1 MVDFLLIS
9 RRRTKTGTWEIYPK
23 FIVKKSEDL
32 MIRGGDFYAIWLE
45 KKGIWSTDIQEAQN
59 LIDNELDKYVQENKD
74 KVGDDFRVLHIWDA
88 ENGMV
93 DRWIKYVTKQM
104 PENYHDLDDKLIF
117 ANTPVSKSDYA
128 SKRLDY
134 PLEKGD
140 ISAYDKLVSRL
151 YSPEERQK
159 FEWAIGSIINGA
171 SKKLQKFLVF
181 YGAGGTG
188 KSTIIDIIEKQLFKG
203 YCTSFNAKAL
213 TSASNSFALE
223 DFRNNPLVAVQHD
236 GKLSKIEDNTIL
248 NSLVS
253 HEAMSVNVKFH
264 SSYVS
269 SFKAF
274 LFMGTNEPV
283 RITDAKSGLLRR
295 LIDVSPTGNLWEIDE
310 YNRLK
315 EQIKFELGGIAWHC
329 KNVYESNP
337 HIYDN
342 YVPTS
347 MLSASNDFYNF
358 VMDSYLVFEKEDG
371 TTLKAAWE
379 MYKTYCDD
387 AKVPYPYSLRAFK
400 EELKNYFDEYIERCS
415 ATDGTRVRNYYSGF
429 LKEKFLTKLNPDS
442 NENTS
447 EKSSDSEKSKSWI
460 ELKEQHSKLDDLL
473 ADCPAQYADED
484 DTPRKKWDN
493 VTTKLK
499 DLKTN
504 KVHYVLPPEAIVCVD
519 FDQKDETGKKSR
531 VKNLEKASLWPKT
544 YAELSKSEEAL
555 HLYYIYKGDINK
567 IGRIFDNDVEV
578 KTFVGKSS
586 LRRKLTLCNDL
597 DVAEISSG
605 LPLKKEKPKPKAE
618 GFTNQET
625 LEKMIEKN
633 LNKEVHAN
641 TKPSVDFI
649 AKLLEEAY
657 ESGKTY
663 DVSKYRER
671 VEDFAE
677 QSSNQKD
684 ICKKTVS
691 KMHFMSKD
699 KEDEMLSAQS
709 FDADKRLRYQIVR
722 ALDKKIALPN
732 KYTSSNSHTDS
743 DVDRMEYVRSILEE
757 TYKMG
762 EKYDV
767 ENLRSGVL
775 TFAASSAKQSSECM
789 DILSKMHF
797 KSDEQSLNK
806 GDASG
811 EIAFFDVE
819 VYPNMWLLCYKLA
832 GENHPVIDKFNPTP
846 DEIVELLNYKLVGF
860 NCRRYDN
867 HILYAGMLGASNEAI
882 YKLSQNIIVNGKGF
896 YSEAYNLSY
905 TDIYDFSSKKQ
916 SLKKFEIDLGIH
928 HQEMGIPWDEPVPKE
943 LWADVAE
950 YCENDVIATEAV
962 FNARKADFTAREI
975 LAALAELTVNDTTN
989 TLTTRI
995 IFGKNR
1001 NPQSQFNY
1009 RNLALPVRAFS

>member
-1 MVDFLLIS
+1 MVDFLLIT

-23 FIVKKSEDL
+23 FIVKNSEDL
-32 MIRGGDFYAIWLE
+32 MIRGKDFYAIWLE
-45 KKGIWSTDIQEAQN
+45 KKGIWSTNIQEAQN
-59 LIDNELDKYVQENKD
+59 LIDDELDKYVEENKD
-74 KVGDDFRVLHIWDA
+74 KIGDDYRVLHIWDA

-117 ANTPVSKSDYA
+117 SNTPTSKTDYA

-134 PLEKGD
+134 PLKAGD
-140 ISAYDKLVSRL
+140 ISAYNKLVSRL
-151 YSPEERQK
+151 YSPEERRK
-159 FEWAIGSIINGA
+159 FEWAIGAVINGA
-171 SKKLQKFLVF
+171 SKKIQKFLVF

-213 TSASNSFALE
+213 TSASNSFPLE

-253 HEAMSVNVKFH
+253 HEAMSINVKYH

-269 SFKAF
+269 SFKCF

-283 RITDAKSGLLRR
+283 KITDAKSGLLRR
-295 LIDVSPTGNLWEIDE
+295 LIDVSPTGNLFDIDE
-310 YNRLK
+310 YNKLK

-329 KNVYESNP
+329 KEVYESDP
-337 HIYDN
+337 HIYDG
-342 YVPTS
+342 YIPTS

-358 VMDSYLVFEKEDG
+358 VMDSYPVFEKENG

-379 MYKTYCDD
+379 MYKVYCDD
-387 AKVPYPYSLRAFK
+387 AKVPFPYSQRAFK
-400 EELKNYFDEYIERCS
+400 EELKNYFDEYTERYCIG
-415 ATDGTRVRNYYSGF
+415 DGTRVRNYYSGF
-429 LKEKFLTKLNPDS
+429 IKEKFLN
-442 NENTS
+442 
-447 EKSSDSEKSKSWI
+447 KSQNNSRQIEKSKSWI
-460 ELKEQHSKLDDLL
+460 ELKEQHSKLDDFL
-473 ADCPAQYADED
+473 ADCPAQYANEDEK
-484 DTPRKKWDN
+484 PIRKWEN
-493 VTTKLK
+493 VKTKLSE
-499 DLKTN
+499 LKTN
-504 KVHYVLPPEAIVCVD
+504 MLHYVLPPEILVCID
-519 FDQKDETGKKSR
+519 FDLKDETGKKSR
-531 VKNLEKASLWPKT
+531 VKNLEKASEWLPT
-544 YAELSKSEEAL
+544 YAELSKSGEAL
-555 HLYYIYKGDINK
+555 HLYYIYKGDVNDLS
-567 IGRIFDNDVEV
+567 RIFDENIEV
-578 KTFVGKSS
+578 KVFTGKSS
-586 LRRKLTLCNDL
+586 LRRKVTLCNDL
-597 DVAEISSG
+597 DISEISSG
-605 LPLKKEKPKPKAE
+605 LPFKKEKIKPKTE
-618 GFTNQET
+618 GFTSQKT
-625 LEKMIEKN
+625 LEKMIERN
-633 LNKEVHAN
+633 LSKDIHDN
-641 TKPSVDFI
+641 TTQSVNFI

-657 ESGKTY
+657 DSGKSY
-663 DVSKYRER
+663 DVSEYKKR

-677 QSSNQKD
+677 KSTNQAD

-699 KEDEMLSAQS
+699 KEEEMLSAQS

-732 KYTSSNSHTDS
+732 KYTNSNSHDDS
-743 DVDRMEYVRSILEE
+743 DVDRMEYVNSILQEAYE
-757 TYKMG
+757 TG

-767 ENLRSGVL
+767 ENLRNGVI
-775 TFAASSAKQSSECM
+775 TFAASSLKQSTECM
-789 DILSKMHF
+789 DILAKMHF
-797 KSDEQSLNK
+797 KSDERSLNK
-806 GDASG
+806 GDATG

-819 VYPNMWLLCYKLA
+819 VYPNMWLLCWKLA
-832 GENHPVIDKFNPTP
+832 GENHPVIQKFNPTP
-846 DEIVELLNYKLVGF
+846 DEIVSLLNYKLIGF

-867 HILYAGMLGASNEAI
+867 HILYAAMLGASNEAI
-882 YKLSQNIIVNGKGF
+882 YRLSQNIIQNGKGF

-905 TDIYDFSSKKQ
+905 TDIFDFSSKKQ
-916 SLKKFEIDLGIH
+916 SLKKFEIELGIH

-943 LWADVAE
+943 LWSDVAE

-975 LAALAELTVNDTTN
+975 LASLAELTVNDTTN

-1001 NPQSQFNY
+1001 TPQSQFNY
-1009 RNLALPVRAFS
+1009 RNLALPVRSI

>member
-1 MVDFLLIS
+1 MVDFLYITK
-9 RRRTKTGTWEIYPK
+9 RRVKSGAWEIYPK
-23 FIVKKSEDL
+23 FIAKESEDL

-45 KKGIWSTDIQEAQN
+45 DKGLWSTKKKDAYR
-59 LIDNELDKYVQENKD
+59 LIDNELDKYVKENKE
-74 KVGDDFRVLHIWDA
+74 KIGDDFHVLHMWDV

-117 ANTPVSKSDYA
+117 SNMPTSKTDYA
-128 SKRLDY
+128 SKRLNY
-134 PLEKGD
+134 PLEEGD

-151 YSPEERQK
+151 YSPEERHK
-159 FEWAIGSIINGA
+159 FEWAIGAIINGA

-203 YCTSFNAKAL
+203 YCTSFNAQAL
-213 TSASNSFALE
+213 TSSSNSFPLQ

-253 HEAMSVNVKFH
+253 HETMSVNVKFH
-264 SSYVS
+264 SPYDN
-269 SFKAF
+269 SFKCF

-283 RITDAKSGLLRR
+283 KITDAKSGLLRR
-295 LIDVSPTGNLWEIDE
+295 LIDVSPTGDLFDIDE
-310 YNRLK
+310 YNSLK
-315 EQIKFELGGIAWHC
+315 ERIKFELGGIAWHC
-329 KNVYESNP
+329 KQVFESNP

-342 YVPTS
+342 YIPTG
-347 MLSASNDFYNF
+347 MMSASNDFYNF
-358 VMDSYLVFEKEDG
+358 VMDSYTVFEKEDG
-371 TTLKAAWE
+371 TSLKAAWE
-379 MYKTYCDD
+379 MYKVYCED
-387 AKVPYPYSLRAFK
+387 AKVPYPYSQRVFK
-400 EELKNYFDEYIERCS
+400 EELKNYFEEYVERYS
-415 ATDGTRVRNYYSGF
+415 INDGTRVRNYYSGF
-429 LKEKFLTKLNPDS
+429 LKEKFLTKPADNS
-442 NENTS
+442 RQI
-447 EKSSDSEKSKSWI
+447 EKSKSWI
-460 ELKEQHSKLDDLL
+460 ELKEQHSKLDDFL
-473 ADCPAQYADED
+473 ADCPAQYAGED
-484 DTPRKKWDN
+484 DKPLKKWDN
-493 VTTKLK
+493 VKTKLS
-499 DLKTN
+499 DLDTN
-504 KVHYVLPPEAIVCVD
+504 MVHYVLPPDIFICAD
-519 FDQKDETGKKSR
+519 FDLKDETGKKSR
-531 VKNLEKASLWPKT
+531 VRNLEKASEWPPT
-544 YAELSKSEEAL
+544 YAELSKSGEAL
-555 HLYYIYKGDINK
+555 HLYYIYKGGNPNDLS
-567 IGRIFDNDVEV
+567 RIFDDNIEIKVF
-578 KTFVGKSS
+578 TGKSS

-597 DVAEISSG
+597 DISEISSG
-605 LPLKKEKPKPKAE
+605 LPLKKEKPKPKNE
-618 GFTNQET
+618 GFTSQET
-625 LEKMIEKN
+625 LEKMIERN
-633 LNKEVHAN
+633 LNKDIHAA

-657 ESGKTY
+657 NSGKTY
-663 DVSKYRER
+663 DVSNYEKRIKE
-671 VEDFAE
+671 FAE
-677 QSSNQKD
+677 NSSNQSD
-684 ICKKTVS
+684 ICKKIVS

-699 KEDEMLSAQS
+699 KEEEMLSAQS

-732 KYTSSNSHTDS
+732 KYTSSNSHADTDI
-743 DVDRMEYVRSILEE
+743 DRMDYVKSLLDGV
-757 TYKMG
+757 YKSG

-767 ENLRSGVL
+767 ENMRGGILS
-775 TFAASSAKQSSECM
+775 FAASSPNMSAECM
-789 DILSKMHF
+789 NILSKIHF
-797 KSDEQSLNK
+797 KSDEQTQNK
-806 GDASG
+806 GDAKK
-811 EIAFFDVE
+811 EIVFFDVE
-819 VYPNMWLLCYKLA
+819 VYPNMWLLCWKLQ
-832 GENHPVIDKFNPTP
+832 GENHPVMQKFNPAP
-846 DEIVELLNYKLVGF
+846 DDIVALLEYKLVGF

-882 YKLSQNIIVNGKGF
+882 YKLSQNIIQNGKGF

-916 SLKKFEIDLGIH
+916 SLKKFEIELGIH

-943 LWADVAE
+943 QWADVAE

-1009 RNLALPVRAFS
+1009 RNLALPVRPFN

>member
-1 MVDFLLIS
+1 MVDFLLIT
-9 RRRTKTGTWEIYPK
+9 RRRTKTGTLEIYPK

-32 MIRGGDFYAIWLE
+32 MIRGGDFYAIWIE
-45 KKGIWSTDIQEAQN
+45 DKGIWSTDIQDAQN
-59 LIDNELDKYVQENKD
+59 LIDNALDEYVEEHKD
-74 KVGDDFRVLHIWDA
+74 KIGDDVRVLHIWDA
-88 ENGMV
+88 ENGMI

-104 PENYHDLDDKLIF
+104 PENFHDLDDKLIF
-117 ANTPVSKSDYA
+117 SNTKVCKTDYA

-151 YSPEERQK
+151 YSPQERQK
-159 FEWAIGSIINGA
+159 FEWAIGAVINGD
-171 SKKLQKFLVF
+171 SKKIQKFLVF

-203 YCTSFNAKAL
+203 YCISFNAQAL
-213 TSASNSFALE
+213 TSSSNSFPLE
-223 DFRNNPLVAVQHD
+223 DFRSNPLVAIQHD
-236 GKLSKIEDNTIL
+236 SKLSKIEDNTIL

-269 SFKAF
+269 SFKCF
-274 LFMGTNEPV
+274 LFIGTNEPV
-283 RITDAKSGLLRR
+283 KITDAKSGLIRR
-295 LIDVSPTGNLWEIDE
+295 LIDVSPTGNLFEKSE
-310 YNRLK
+310 YDRLK
-315 EQIKFELGGIAWHC
+315 ERIKFEIGGIAWHC
-329 KNVYESNP
+329 KEVYESNP
-337 HIYDN
+337 HAYDN
-342 YVPTS
+342 YIPTS

-358 VMDSYLVFEKEDG
+358 VMDSYIVFEKEDG

-379 MYKTYCDD
+379 MYKVYCDD
-387 AKVPYPYSLRAFK
+387 AKVPYPYSQRAFK
-400 EELKNYFDEYIERCS
+400 EELKNYFDEYTERYS
-415 ATDGTRVRNYYSGF
+415 IGDGTRVRNYYSGF
-429 LKEKFLTKLNPDS
+429 LKEKFLSKITNNSNPV
-442 NENTS
+442 NQT
-447 EKSSDSEKSKSWI
+447 KSWSWI
-460 ELKEQHSKLDDLL
+460 DLKEQHSKLDDYL

-484 DTPRKKWDN
+484 DKPEYKWDN
-493 VTTKLK
+493 VKKKLSEL
-499 DLKTN
+499 DTN
-504 KVHYVLPPEAIVCVD
+504 KLHYVLPPTVLICVD
-519 FDQKDETGKKSR
+519 FDLTDFTGKKSR
-531 VKNLEKASLWPKT
+531 VKNLEKASEWLPT
-544 YAELSKSEEAL
+544 YAELSKSGEAL
-555 HLYYIYKGDINK
+555 HLYYIYKGDVRK
-567 IGRIFDNDVEV
+567 LSRIFDDHIEIKVF
-578 KTFVGKSS
+578 TGKSS

-597 DVAEISSG
+597 DIAEISSG
-605 LPLKKEKPKPKAE
+605 LPLKKEKPKPKSE
-618 GFTNQET
+618 GFSNQET
-625 LEKMIEKN
+625 LEKLIVRN
-633 LNKEVHAN
+633 LNKDIHGA
-641 TKPSVDFI
+641 TKPSIDFI

-657 ESGKTY
+657 ESGKPY
-663 DVSKYRER
+663 DVSKYSEEI
-671 VEDFAE
+671 VKFAE
-677 QSSNQKD
+677 NSTNQSD
-684 ICKKTVS
+684 VCKKIVS

-699 KEDEMLSAQS
+699 KEEEMLSAQS
-709 FDADKRLRYQIVR
+709 FDVDKRLRYQIVR

-757 TYKMG
+757 SYKSG

-767 ENLRSGVL
+767 ENLRSGIIS
-775 TFAASSAKQSSECM
+775 FAASSAMMSTECM

-819 VYPNMWLLCYKLA
+819 VYPNMWLLCWKLP
-832 GENHPVIDKFNPTP
+832 GENHPVLHKFNPTP
-846 DEIVELLNYKLVGF
+846 DDIVALLNYKLVGF

-867 HILYAGMLGASNEAI
+867 HILYAGMLGASNETI
-882 YKLSQNIIVNGKGF
+882 YRLSQNIIQNGKGF

-916 SLKKFEIDLGIH
+916 SLKKFEIELGIH

-943 LWADVAE
+943 QWAEVAE

-975 LAALAELTVNDTTN
+975 LAALAEMTVNDTTN
-989 TLTTRI
+989 SLTTRV

-1001 NPQSQFNY
+1001 TPQNQFNY
-1009 RNLALPVRAFS
+1009 RNLALPVTPFN

>member
-45 KKGIWSTDIQEAQN
+45 KKGIWSTDIQKAQD
-59 LIDNELDKYVQENKD
+59 LIDSELDKYVEDNKD
-74 KVGDDFRVLHIWDA
+74 KLGDDYRVLHIWDA

-117 ANTPVSKSDYA
+117 SNTPVSKSDYA

-151 YSPEERQK
+151 YSPPERQK

-171 SKKLQKFLVF
+171 SKKIQKFLVF

-269 SFKAF
+269 SFKCF

-283 RITDAKSGLLRR
+283 KITDAKSGLIRR
-295 LIDVSPTGNLWEIDE
+295 LIDVSPTGNLWEIHE
-310 YNRLK
+310 YNKLK
-315 EQIKFELGGIAWHC
+315 ERIKFELGGIAWHC
-329 KNVYESNP
+329 KEVYEANP
-337 HIYDN
+337 HIYDD
-342 YVPTS
+342 YIPTS

-358 VMDSYLVFEKEDG
+358 VMDSYTVFEKEDG

-379 MYKTYCDD
+379 MYKVYCDD

-400 EELKNYFDEYIERCS
+400 EELKNYFDGYTERYN
-415 ATDGTRVRNYYSGF
+415 TGDGTRVRNYYSGF
-429 LKEKFLTKLNPDS
+429 LTEKFLKKINADSTPD
-442 NENTS
+442 
-447 EKSSDSEKSKSWI
+447 EKSKSWI
-460 ELKEQHSKLDDLL
+460 DLKEQHSKLDDFL
-473 ADCPAQYADED
+473 ADCPAQYAGD
-484 DTPRKKWDN
+484 DDKPLAKWVNVIKK
-493 VTTKLK
+493 LR

-504 KVHYVLPPEAIVCVD
+504 VVHYVLPPEILICVD
-519 FDQKDETGKKSR
+519 FDLTDETGKKSR
-531 VKNLEKASLWPKT
+531 VKNLEKASEWPPT
-544 YAELSKSEEAL
+544 YAELSKSGEAL
-555 HLYYIYKGDINK
+555 HLYYIYRGDVNNLS
-567 IGRIFDNDVEV
+567 RIFDEHIEIKVF
-578 KTFVGKSS
+578 TGKSS
-586 LRRKLTLCNDL
+586 LRRKVTLCNDL
-597 DVAEISSG
+597 DISEISSG
-605 LPLKKEKPKPKAE
+605 LPLKKEKPKPKTE
-618 GFTNQET
+618 GFTSQET
-625 LEKMIEKN
+625 LEKMIERN
-633 LNKEVHAN
+633 LNKDIHAA
-641 TKPSVDFI
+641 TKPSIDFI

-657 ESGKTY
+657 ESGKSY
-663 DVSKYRER
+663 DVSKYQKRIQ
-671 VEDFAE
+671 DFAE
-677 QSSNQKD
+677 NSTNQSD
-684 ICKKTVS
+684 ICKKIVS

-699 KEDEMLSAQS
+699 KEEEMLSAQS
-709 FDADKRLRYQIVR
+709 FDADKRLRYRIIK

-732 KYTSSNSHTDS
+732 KYTSSNSHEDS
-743 DVDRMEYVRSILEE
+743 DVDRLEYVNSILEE
-757 TYKMG
+757 AYKSG

-767 ENLRSGVL
+767 ENLRNGVL
-775 TFAASSAKQSSECM
+775 TFAASSTKQSAECM
-789 DILSKMHF
+789 DILSRMHF
-797 KSDEQSLNK
+797 KSNEESSNN

-819 VYPNMWLLCYKLA
+819 VYPNMWLLCWKLQ
-832 GENHPVIDKFNPTP
+832 GENHPVIHNFNPTP
-846 DEIVELLNYKLVGF
+846 DEIVSLLNYKLVGF

-882 YKLSQNIIVNGKGF
+882 YRLSQNIIQNGKGF

-928 HQEMGIPWDEPVPKE
+928 HQEMGIPWDEPVPQE

-962 FNARKADFTAREI
+962 FNDRKADFTARKI
-975 LAALAELTVNDTTN
+975 LASLAEMTVNDTTN
-989 TLTTRI
+989 SLTTRI

-1009 RNLALPVRAFS
+1009 RNLALPVRPFD

>member
-1 MVDFLLIS
+1 MVDFLLITK
-9 RRRTKTGTWEIYPK
+9 RRTKTGTLEIYPK

-45 KKGIWSTDIQEAQN
+45 EKGIWSTDIQDAQN
-59 LIDNELDKYVQENKD
+59 LIDTELDEYVDEHKD
-74 KVGDDFRVLHIWDA
+74 KIGDDIRVLHIWDA
-88 ENGMV
+88 ENGMI

-117 ANTPVSKSDYA
+117 SNTKVSKTDYA

-171 SKKLQKFLVF
+171 SKKIQKFLVF

-269 SFKAF
+269 SFKCF

-283 RITDAKSGLLRR
+283 RITDAKSGLIRR
-295 LIDVSPTGNLWEIDE
+295 LIDVSPTGDLFDIVE
-310 YNRLK
+310 YNKLK

-329 KNVYESNP
+329 KEVYEANP

-342 YVPTS
+342 YIPTS

-358 VMDSYLVFEKEDG
+358 VMDSYMVFEKEDG

-379 MYKTYCDD
+379 MYKVYCDD
-387 AKVPYPYSLRAFK
+387 AKVPYPYSQRAFK
-400 EELKNYFDEYIERCS
+400 EELKNYFEEYTERCS
-415 ATDGTRVRNYYSGF
+415 ISDGTRVRNYYSGF
-429 LKEKFLTKLNPDS
+429 LKDKFLSKI
-442 NENTS
+442 TS
-447 EKSSDSEKSKSWI
+447 VPRQEEKSKSWI
-460 ELKEQHSKLDDLL
+460 DLKEQHSKLDDLL

-484 DTPRKKWDN
+484 GKPIKKWDN
-493 VTTKLK
+493 VDSKLSCLDTKKL
-499 DLKTN
+499 
-504 KVHYVLPPEAIVCVD
+504 HYVLAPENIICVD
-519 FDQKDETGKKSR
+519 FDLTDENGKKSR
-531 VKNLEKASLWPKT
+531 VRNLEKASEWPPT
-544 YAELSKSEEAL
+544 YTELSKSGEAVHL
-555 HLYYIYKGDINK
+555 HYIYKGDVSK
-567 IGRIFDNDVEV
+567 LSRIFDDKIEIKVF
-578 KTFVGKSS
+578 TGKSS

-597 DVAEISSG
+597 DIAEISSG
-605 LPLKKEKPKPKAE
+605 LPLKKEKQKLKTE
-618 GFTNQET
+618 GFVSQET
-625 LEKMIEKN
+625 LEKLIERN
-633 LNKEVHAN
+633 LNKDIHGA

-663 DVSKYRER
+663 DVSKYSEKI
-671 VEDFAE
+671 VKFAE
-677 QSSNQKD
+677 NSTNQSD
-684 ICKKTVS
+684 ICKKIVS

-699 KEDEMLSAQS
+699 KEEEMLSAQS
-709 FDADKRLRYQIVR
+709 FDVDKRLRYQIIR

-732 KYTSSNSHTDS
+732 KYTSSSSHTDS
-743 DVDRMEYVRSILEE
+743 DIDRMKYVQSILEE
-757 TYKMG
+757 SYKSG

-767 ENLRSGVL
+767 ENLRSGVIS
-775 TFAASSAKQSSECM
+775 FAAGSAKQSSECM
-789 DILSKMHF
+789 DILAKMHF

-811 EIAFFDVE
+811 EIVFFDVE
-819 VYPNMWLLCYKLA
+819 VYPNMWLLCWKLQ
-832 GENHPVIDKFNPTP
+832 GDGHPVIHKFNPAP
-846 DEIVELLNYKLVGF
+846 DDIVALLDYKLVGF

-882 YKLSQNIIVNGKGF
+882 YRLSQNIIMNGKGF

-916 SLKKFEIDLGIH
+916 SLKKFEIELGIH

-943 LWADVAE
+943 QWADVAE

-975 LAALAELTVNDTTN
+975 LASLAEMTVNDTTN

-1001 NPQSQFNY
+1001 TPQSQFNY
-1009 RNLALPVRAFS
+1009 RNLAMPVVAWR

>member
-1 MVDFLLIS
+1 MVDFLLIT
-9 RRRTKTGTWEIYPK
+9 RRRTKTGTLEIYPK

-32 MIRGGDFYAIWLE
+32 MIRGGDFYAVWLE
-45 KKGIWSTDIQEAQN
+45 KKGIWSTNIQEAQD
-59 LIDNELDKYVQENKD
+59 LIDNELDKYVEENKD
-74 KVGDDFRVLHIWDA
+74 KIGDDYRVLHIWDA

-117 ANTPVSKSDYA
+117 SNTPVSKNDYA
-128 SKRLDY
+128 SKRLNY

-159 FEWAIGSIINGA
+159 FEWAIGAIINGA
-171 SKKLQKFLVF
+171 SKKIQKFLVF

-213 TSASNSFALE
+213 TSSSNSFALE

-269 SFKAF
+269 SFKCF

-283 RITDAKSGLLRR
+283 KITDAKSGLIRR
-295 LIDVSPTGNLWEIDE
+295 LIDVSPTGDLFEINE
-310 YNRLK
+310 YNQLK
-315 EQIKFELGGIAWHC
+315 ERIKFELGGIAWHC
-329 KNVYESNP
+329 KQVFEANP
-337 HIYDN
+337 HIYDD
-342 YVPTS
+342 YIPTS

-358 VMDSYLVFEKEDG
+358 VMDSYTVFEKEDG

-379 MYKTYCDD
+379 MYKVYCED

-400 EELKNYFDEYIERCS
+400 EELKNYFEEYVERYS
-415 ATDGTRVRNYYSGF
+415 IGDGTRVRNYYSGF
-429 LKEKFLTKLNPDS
+429 LTEKFLTKLNNNSKPV
-442 NENTS
+442 
-447 EKSSDSEKSKSWI
+447 EKSKSWI
-460 ELKEQHSKLDDLL
+460 VLKEQHSKLDDYL
-473 ADCPAQYADED
+473 ADCPAQYAGEDEK
-484 DTPRKKWDN
+484 PLQKWDN
-493 VTTKLK
+493 VTKKLA

-504 KVHYVLPPEAIVCVD
+504 MLHYVLPPVVLICVD
-519 FDQKDETGKKSR
+519 FDLTDENGKKSR
-531 VKNLEKASLWPKT
+531 VRNLEKASEWPPT
-544 YAELSKSEEAL
+544 YAELSKSGEAL
-555 HLYYIYKGDINK
+555 HLYYIYKGDVEK
-567 IGRIFDNDVEV
+567 LSRIFDEHIEIKVF
-578 KTFVGKSS
+578 TGKSS
-586 LRRKLTLCNDL
+586 LRRKVTLCNDL
-597 DVAEISSG
+597 DISEINTG
-605 LPLKKEKPKPKAE
+605 LPLKKEKPKPKSE
-618 GFTNQET
+618 GFTSQET
-625 LEKMIEKN
+625 LEKMIERN
-633 LNKEVHAN
+633 LNKGIHAA
-641 TKPSVDFI
+641 TKPSIDFI
-649 AKLLEEAY
+649 AKLLDEAY
-657 ESGKTY
+657 ESGKAY
-663 DVSKYRER
+663 DVSKYKKQIQE
-671 VEDFAE
+671 FAE
-677 QSSNQKD
+677 NSTNQSD

-709 FDADKRLRYQIVR
+709 FDADKQLRYQIVR

-743 DVDRMEYVRSILEE
+743 DVDRMNYVQSILED
-757 TYKMG
+757 TYKSG

-767 ENLRSGVL
+767 ENLRSGIIS
-775 TFAASSAKQSSECM
+775 FAASSVKESAKCM

-806 GDASG
+806 GNASG

-819 VYPNMWLLCYKLA
+819 VYPNMWLLCWKLA
-832 GENHPVIDKFNPTP
+832 GENHPVIPKFNPTP
-846 DEIVELLNYKLVGF
+846 DEIVALLNYKLVGF

-882 YKLSQNIIVNGKGF
+882 YKLSQNIIQNGKGF

-916 SLKKFEIDLGIH
+916 SLKKFEIELGIH

-943 LWADVAE
+943 QWADVAE

-1001 NPQSQFNY
+1001 NPQNQFNY
-1009 RNLALPVRAFS
+1009 RNLALPVRPFN